1 MKNYSKK
8 ILIEKYKKIIII
20 GIMIVSLFSINYF
33 LSFNNK
39 NLSIN
44 QMIKGQQF
52 LLETQLVNDANV
64 NEVNLVPQKKYL
76 TLLGKKMLNYQV
88 NKINSE
94 KLTIGYY
101 VYNLTNLEPNTT
113 YTYNL
118 SFDFYTKNDENAK
131 LVLNA
136 INQTPSQTVDQENK
150 KYMTNID
157 PKKEGYKELYVLK
170 GFNRYQMKLTVTTD
184 AQGMVSFIIGLQ
196 SYTDNL
202 DFNISNLTIKEINK
216 EYND

>member
-8 ILIEKYKKIIII
+8 ILIEKYKKIIIVL
-20 GIMIVSLFSINYF
+20 IMIISLFVVNYF
-33 LSFNNK
+33 LNFNIK
-39 NLSIN
+39 NLSLN
-44 QMIKGQQF
+44 EMIKGQQF
-52 LLETQLVNDANV
+52 LLETQIINEGNINDIS
-64 NEVNLVPQKKYL
+64 LFPKKKYH
-76 TLLGKKMLNYQV
+76 TLLWKKMLNYQV
-88 NKINSE
+88 DKINPE
-94 KLTIGYY
+94 KLTTGYY

-118 SFDFYTKNDENAK
+118 SFDFYTKNDKNAK
-131 LVLNA
+131 LVINA

-157 PKKEGYKELYVLK
+157 PKKEGYKELYVLN
-170 GFNRYQMKLTVTTD
+170 GFNRYQMKLEVTTD
-184 AQGMVSFIIGLQ
+184 AQGMVSFVIGLQ
-196 SYTDNL
+196 NYTNNL